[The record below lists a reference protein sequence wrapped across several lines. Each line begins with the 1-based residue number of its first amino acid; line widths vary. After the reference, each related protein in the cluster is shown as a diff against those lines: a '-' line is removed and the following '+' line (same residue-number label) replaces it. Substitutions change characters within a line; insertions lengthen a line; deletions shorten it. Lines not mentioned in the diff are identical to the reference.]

1 MMANRIGIH
10 IPGKRIAEF
19 CRKWDIKEF
28 SLFGS
33 VLSDDF
39 GPDSDIDVLVSF
51 NEGATHTLFD
61 LVRMGKELEEVFGR
75 GVDVVSRRG
84 IESSRNHLRR
94 KAILDSAEAI
104 YAA

>member
-1 MMANRIGIH
+1 MGEKIGIH
-10 IPGKRIAEF
+10 VPRKRIAEF
-19 CRKWDIKEF
+19 CVRWDITEL

-39 GPDSDIDVLVSF
+39 GPGSDIDVLVSF
-51 NEGATHTLFD
+51 GEGATHTLFD
-61 LVRMGKELEEVFGR
+61 LVRMERELEEIFGR
-75 GVDVVSRRG
+75 QVDVVIRRG
-84 IESSRNHLRR
+84 IESSRNYFRR